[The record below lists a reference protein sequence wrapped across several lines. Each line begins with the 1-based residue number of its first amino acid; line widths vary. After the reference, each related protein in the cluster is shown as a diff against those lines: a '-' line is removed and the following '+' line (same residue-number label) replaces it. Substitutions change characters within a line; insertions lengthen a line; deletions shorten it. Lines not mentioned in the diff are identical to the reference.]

1 MFYYGF
7 INDQSICTGTYGFPT
22 EVTIPNYIYLG
33 TTDDKTVIGKKWT
46 GNGWVEV
53 IYFFY
58 AQLNE
63 KDLCIGVQ
71 EYPTEVIDA
80 KLIRIDSLDESL
92 LGLWYD
98 RTDSTF
104 KPAPIRVLAD
114 HSTDVVNYRNE
125 DRWLSDV
132 LDEKANS
139 LTIYSKTES
148 DARFALKGEGGSGT
162 PGADG
167 ADGLSAYEV
176 AVANGFIGSEV
187 EWLASLMGEPG
198 LPGKDGLQVLKEVR
212 ARRDPT
218 PVLVTTARDTVDDRV
233 KGLDSGADDYL
244 VKPYELDELS
254 ARVRALLRRSAGRAD
269 PIIERGALRISPA
282 TREVTFNG
290 EPVILSS
297 KEYALLA
304 ALAERQ
310 GVVWSRSQLEEKLY
324 NWDNTVGSN
333 AIEVHIHHLRKKLS
347 DNAIKTVR
355 GVGYLLET

>member
-1 MFYYGF
+1 MR
-7 INDQSICTGTYGFPT
+7 ILVA
-22 EVTIPNYIYLG
+22 E
-33 TTDDKTVIGKKWT
+33 DDDMIG
-46 GNGWVEV
+46 
-53 IYFFY
+53 
-58 AQLNE
+58 
-63 KDLCIGVQ
+63 
-71 EYPTEVIDA
+71 
-80 KLIRIDSLDESL
+80 ESL
-92 LGLWYD
+92 VAFLESEDYAVDWVRDGQSAL
-98 RTDSTF
+98 
-104 KPAPIRVLAD
+104 LAMKTTPF
-114 HSTDVVNYRNE
+114 SLVI
-125 DRWLSDV
+125 
-132 LDEKANS
+132 LD
-139 LTIYSKTES
+139 L
-148 DARFALKGEGGSGT
+148 
-162 PGADG
+162 
-167 ADGLSAYEV
+167 
-176 AVANGFIGSEV
+176 
-187 EWLASLMGEPG
+187 G

-218 PVLVTTARDTVDDRV
+218 PVLVTTARDTVDD
-233 KGLDSGADDYL
+233 L

-355 GVGYLLET
+355 GVGYMLEVRDGR

>member
-22 EVTIPNYIYLG
+22 EVTIPNYVYLG

-53 IYFFY
+53 IYYFY

-71 EYPTEVIDA
+71 EYPTEVLDA
-80 KLIRIDSLDESL
+80 KLIRINSLDESL
-92 LGLWYD
+92 IGFWYD

-148 DARFALKGEGGSGT
+148 DARFALKGEGGTGT

-198 LPGKDGLQVLKEVR
+198 LPGKDGVDGKNGIDG
-212 ARRDPT
+212 ARGEQGLPGKDGLPGAEGLPGKDGAPGKDGLPGRDGERGPQGY
-218 PVLVTTARDTVDDRV
+218 P
-233 KGLDSGADDYL
+233 GADGRDGTNGRDGQDGQDFGGSVASDVIRL
-244 VKPYELDELS
+244 NGTQ
-254 ARVRALLRRSAGRAD
+254 ALFKTSSMMTL
-269 PIIERGALRISPA
+269 A
-282 TREVTFNG
+282 TN
-290 EPVILSS
+290 S
-297 KEYALLA
+297 
-304 ALAERQ
+304 
-310 GVVWSRSQLEEKLY
+310 
-324 NWDNTVGSN
+324 
-333 AIEVHIHHLRKKLS
+333 
-347 DNAIKTVR
+347 
-355 GVGYLLET
+355 LETMIAGSKIYSKTAISVSSDVRLNLNF

>member
-1 MFYYGF
+1 MR
-7 INDQSICTGTYGFPT
+7 ILVA
-22 EVTIPNYIYLG
+22 E
-33 TTDDKTVIGKKWT
+33 DDDMIG
-46 GNGWVEV
+46 
-53 IYFFY
+53 
-58 AQLNE
+58 
-63 KDLCIGVQ
+63 
-71 EYPTEVIDA
+71 
-80 KLIRIDSLDESL
+80 ESL
-92 LGLWYD
+92 VAFLESEDYAVDWVRDGQSAL
-98 RTDSTF
+98 
-104 KPAPIRVLAD
+104 LAMKTTPF
-114 HSTDVVNYRNE
+114 SLVI
-125 DRWLSDV
+125 
-132 LDEKANS
+132 LD
-139 LTIYSKTES
+139 L
-148 DARFALKGEGGSGT
+148 
-162 PGADG
+162 
-167 ADGLSAYEV
+167 
-176 AVANGFIGSEV
+176 
-187 EWLASLMGEPG
+187 G

-218 PVLVTTARDTVDDRV
+218 PVLVTTARDT
-233 KGLDSGADDYL
+233 YL

-297 KEYALLA
+297 KEDALLA